1 MLKFL
6 QSGNWG
12 REKGKCGKRD
22 QCSVLAWFSH
32 CSQETGTGHRQD
44 THFRK
49 RSQEFL
55 KSQQGRVKLEE
66 ILCSSVLHKATVTS
80 CGRKHKKKQTKPGC
94 GRSCVWRVLS
104 YELACRD
111 WAALGTL
118 RLSRD
123 STLHLLKAVPGQ
135 LLASAWWFLLS
146 AFDHGWVSSL
156 YLLSYDSIISRE
168 RLFGLDL
175 LMKDWVLGQEG
186 VRTRGLPRWGIQT
199 FCPRMWG
206 PGVVLVN
213 LYVMGLCWPADSLSS
228 KEH

>member
-1 MLKFL
+1 MATGEEKKGSVGKGISAQCQPGFL
-6 QSGNWG
+6 TAHKRQALGTAKIPISG
-12 REKGKCGKRD
+12 REVRSSG
-22 QCSVLAWFSH
+22 SH
-32 CSQETGTGHRQD
+32 SREEWNWKKFCAVKFYIRQLS
-44 THFRK
+44 HLVEG
-49 RSQEFL
+49 S
-55 KSQQGRVKLEE
+55 
-66 ILCSSVLHKATVTS
+66 I
-80 CGRKHKKKQTKPGC
+80 KKQTKPGC
-94 GRSCVWRVLS
+94 RRSCVWRVLS

-123 STLHLLKAVPGQ
+123 STLHLLKAVPCQ

-156 YLLSYDSIISRE
+156 YLLSYDSITPRE

-175 LMKDWVLGQEG
+175 LMKDWVLGEEG

-199 FCPRMWG
+199 FCSRMWG

-228 KEH
+228 KEP

>member
-55 KSQQGRVKLEE
+55 KSQQGRTKLEE

-80 CGRKHKKKQTKPGC
+80 CGREHKKNKPNQDVGIPVSGGC
-94 GRSCVWRVLS
+94 CPMNWPAET
-104 YELACRD
+104 ELQR
-111 WAALGTL
+111 LGTL

-123 STLHLLKAVPGQ
+123 STLHLLKAVPCGICMVI
-135 LLASAWWFLLS
+135 SAECF
-146 AFDHGWVSSL
+146 
-156 YLLSYDSIISRE
+156 
-168 RLFGLDL
+168 
-175 LMKDWVLGQEG
+175 
-186 VRTRGLPRWGIQT
+186 
-199 FCPRMWG
+199 
-206 PGVVLVN
+206 
-213 LYVMGLCWPADSLSS
+213 
-228 KEH
+228 